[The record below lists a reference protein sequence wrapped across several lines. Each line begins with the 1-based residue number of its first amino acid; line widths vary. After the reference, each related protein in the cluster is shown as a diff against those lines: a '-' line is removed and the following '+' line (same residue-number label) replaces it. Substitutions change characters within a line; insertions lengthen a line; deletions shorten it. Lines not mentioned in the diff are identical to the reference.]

1 MKVKTAYLLRIAF
14 IFLIGCQVAKAQ
26 DDEKSLSKVDADVA
40 KVKLN
45 LTYEYQFMSKD
56 SSEGIEKSF
65 KNGKPHTEI
74 YFKDRGQ
81 FQFVKVFNPKTGN
94 LLKSD
99 TILNFKKRVGSSIT
113 YFPSGKIKEIEHRDT
128 SGEVD
133 GYRGFFE
140 NGSKRISIGYKGGKR
155 NGMFTEYNANGTLK
169 ETGPYVNDQRDGTFK
184 FYDVRGALLA
194 TKKFKQGKIVK

>member
-1 MKVKTAYLLRIAF
+1 MAN
-14 IFLIGCQVAKAQ
+14 AQ
-26 DDEKSLSKVDADVA
+26 DDNHSFQKVDADAA

-99 TILNFKKRVGSSIT
+99 TILNFKKRVGSSIS

-133 GYRGFFE
+133 GYRGFYE
-140 NGSKRISIGYKGGKR
+140 SGVKRVSIHYKNGKR
-155 NGMFTEYNANGTLK
+155 NGILTEYNPNGTVK
-169 ETGPYVNDQRDGTFK
+169 ETGPYVNDMREGQFK
-184 FYDVRGALLA
+184 FYDVRGQLLA
-194 TKKFKQGKIVK
+194 VKRFKQGKIVK